1 MRANHDSTRHRI
13 LDAGESLISKKGF
26 NGIGLAEILAAAEIP
41 KGSFYH
47 YFGSKEAY
55 GNALIEHYIEGYKLK
70 LDALLDPD
78 MRNAT
83 TAYQRLMGYWSDWLN
98 SQSTCSDAKKC
109 LVVKLSA
116 EVADLSDDMRK
127 TLKLGTDRVIKRL
140 TACIEEGVLD
150 QSIQINQPAAIVA
163 QMLYQLWLGASLLS
177 KLSTDR
183 SAFELAMQVT
193 EKTLSTPMYRST

>member
-1 MRANHDSTRHRI
+1 MRATHDSTRHRI
-13 LDAGESLISKKGF
+13 LDAGESLIAKKGF

-55 GNALIEHYIEGYKLK
+55 GNALLEHYIEGYKLK
-70 LDALLDPD
+70 LDALL
-78 MRNAT
+78 NADALNT
-83 TAYQRLMGYWSDWLN
+83 VTARERLMNYWSDWLN
-98 SQSTCSDAKKC
+98 SQSTCSDARKC

-116 EVADLSDDMRK
+116 EVADLSDDMRN

-140 TACIEEGVLD
+140 TTCIEEGIVD
-150 QSIQINQPAAIVA
+150 QSIQINQPAAVVA

-177 KLSTDR
+177 KLSGDR
-183 SAFELAMQVT
+183 SSFELAMQVT
-193 EKTLSTPMYRST
+193 EVTLSTPHSSS

>member
-1 MRANHDSTRHRI
+1 MRATHDSTRHRI
-13 LDAGESLISKKGF
+13 LDAGESLIAKKGF

-55 GNALIEHYIEGYKLK
+55 GNALLEHYIEGYKLK
-70 LDALLDPD
+70 LDALL
-78 MRNAT
+78 NADGLNSA
-83 TAYQRLMGYWSDWLN
+83 TARERLMNYWSDWLN
-98 SQSTCSDAKKC
+98 SQSTCSDARKC

-116 EVADLSDDMRK
+116 EVADLSDDMRN

-140 TACIEEGVLD
+140 TACIEEGIVD
-150 QSIQINQPAAIVA
+150 QSIQIKQPAAVIA

-177 KLSTDR
+177 KLSGDR
-183 SAFELAMQVT
+183 SPFELAMQVT
-193 EKTLSTPMYRST
+193 EATLSTPYPSS